1 MKGTGYQ
8 YSIWEK
14 SNFNPKKQ
22 PWQLIIKTN
31 HGGESRANFF
41 KFELN
46 FNLPNLDTKKAI
58 TTYVVVY
65 YKRK

>member
-1 MKGTGYQ
+1 M
-8 YSIWEK
+8 
-14 SNFNPKKQ
+14 
-22 PWQLIIKTN
+22 IIKTN

>member
-1 MKGTGYQ
+1 MEVNQ
-8 YSIWEK
+8 EQI
-14 SNFNPKKQ
+14 
-22 PWQLIIKTN
+22 
-31 HGGESRANFF
+31 FF

>member
-1 MKGTGYQ
+1 MEVNQ
-8 YSIWEK
+8 EQIFLNLS
-14 SNFNPKKQ
+14 
-22 PWQLIIKTN
+22 
-31 HGGESRANFF
+31 
-41 KFELN
+41 LN